1 MKVINYNPKYKVM
14 FLALI
19 VGIVSGIIS
28 ILFNEVMNIGFELF
42 EKLYDMKFLYF
53 IIPVVA
59 ALIIGFIRHN
69 LLHENN
75 QGFGVSQ
82 VMYEIEHIKTQMM
95 KPSAV
100 LYKIIGTFLT
110 LISGFSAGR
119 QGPIVH
125 LGGAIGSNIA
135 YHSKLRDDETRVL
148 IGCGVAGCLAGI
160 FNSPIFATLFVVEI
174 LFKKRYFDMISTILL
189 SAIASTIVVRF
200 FITDSYFISF
210 QTDYLFHMK
219 ELFNFVI
226 LGLVMSFFSI
236 FYMVCLRYTKKS
248 FVHLKVPQVV
258 KNLIG
263 ALIIGFTLYFF
274 STYYIYNPLPS
285 KIMSADFTATHL
297 FTIAIVSILLT
308 SITIGSGGIGGI
320 FSPGLFIGMC
330 AGLALSKTFIIFN
343 LPVLDINTYAIAG
356 MASMFAGFAIA
367 PLSAALMVVE
377 LTNQYNLLFPILVST
392 LITSKIS
399 EIMVHDS
406 IYHKNLEDLLLSD
419 H

>member
-14 FLALI
+14 FLALV
-19 VGIVSGIIS
+19 VGIVSGVIS
-28 ILFNEVMNIGFELF
+28 ILFNEVMNLGFDFF
-42 EKLYDMKFLYF
+42 EVIYETKFLF
-53 IIPVVA
+53 FVIPVVA
-59 ALIIGFIRHN
+59 SLIIGFIRHN

-100 LYKIIGTFLT
+100 FYKIIGTFLT

-135 YHSKLRDDETRVL
+135 YHSKLKDDETRVL

-189 SAIASTIVVRF
+189 SAVASTILVRF
-200 FITDSYFISF
+200 FVTDSYFIGF
-210 QTDYLFHMK
+210 QTDYLYHMK

-226 LGLVMSFFSI
+226 LGLVMSIFSI
-236 FYMVCLRYTKKS
+236 LYMVCLRYTKKI
-248 FVHLKVPQVV
+248 FVHLKVPQFV

-263 ALIIGFTLYFF
+263 ALIIGFALYFL
-274 STYYIYNPLPS
+274 SKYYIYNPVPS
-285 KIMSADFTATHL
+285 KILSADFTATHL
-297 FTIAIVSILLT
+297 FIIAIVSIILT

-320 FSPGLFIGMC
+320 FAPGLFIGVC
-330 AGLALSKTFIIFN
+330 AGLALSKIFLVFN

-367 PLSAALMVVE
+367 PLSGALMVVE

-399 EIMVHDS
+399 EIIVHDS